1 MSRFFFYDLFLKND
15 NTHWLAVAGPYNI
28 NKTSISISEATSDV
42 YAKEQYDEKNA
53 DKQMKALVQQMNK
66 K

>member
-1 MSRFFFYDLFLKND
+1 
-15 NTHWLAVAGPYNI
+15 LAVAGPYNI
-28 NKTSISISEATSDV
+28 NKTSISILEATSDV